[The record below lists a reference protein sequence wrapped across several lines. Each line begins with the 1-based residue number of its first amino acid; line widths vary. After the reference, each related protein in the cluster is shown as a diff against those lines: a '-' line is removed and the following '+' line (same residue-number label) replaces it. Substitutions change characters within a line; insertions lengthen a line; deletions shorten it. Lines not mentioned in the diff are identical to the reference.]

1 MRPVDEDCWQAV
13 KARSRTADGQFVFA
27 VTTTGI
33 YCRPSCPARRPRRQN
48 ARFFASPVEA
58 EAVGFRACKRCHPAS
73 ASDRDPHT
81 ARITAIARA
90 CRTIENAEAR
100 ANLADL
106 ARAAGMSPSHF
117 HRTFKATVGLTPA
130 DYAEAVCTQ
139 AMRDGLKAAPTVTA
153 AFYDAGYN
161 SGNRFYAAAEGIL
174 GMKPQTFRKGGAGE
188 HIRHVVL
195 PSSLGQVL
203 VAATDKGV
211 CNVTLGDDPDAL
223 EADLARRFPAAEQR
237 KADKAFSMLAAT
249 VFDTIDGEPGRSM
262 ELPLDLRGTAFQM
275 RVWQALRRI
284 PSGTTTSYGDLAQA
298 IGAPRA
304 VRAVAQA
311 CGANPVAIIV
321 PCHRVIGKDGAI
333 TGYRWGIERKKALL
347 DRESRGSPTSRT
359 TPAKK
364 PRARKARNA

>member
-1 MRPVDEDCWQAV
+1 
-13 KARSRTADGQFVFA
+13 
-27 VTTTGI
+27 
-33 YCRPSCPARRPRRQN
+33 
-48 ARFFASPVEA
+48 
-58 EAVGFRACKRCHPAS
+58 
-73 ASDRDPHT
+73 
-81 ARITAIARA
+81 
-90 CRTIENAEAR
+90 
-100 ANLADL
+100 
-106 ARAAGMSPSHF
+106 
-117 HRTFKATVGLTPA
+117 
-130 DYAEAVCTQ
+130 
-139 AMRDGLKAAPTVTA
+139 
-153 AFYDAGYN
+153 
-161 SGNRFYAAAEGIL
+161 
-174 GMKPQTFRKGGAGE
+174 MKPQTFRTSGAGE
-188 HIRHVVL
+188 HIQHVVL

-203 VAATDKGV
+203 VAATDKGI
-211 CNVTLGDDPDAL
+211 CDVTLGDDPDAL
-223 EADLARRFPAAEQR
+223 EADLARRFPAAEHR

-347 DRESRGSPTSRT
+347 DRESRGSPTSQT